1 MNVSIIPML
10 EDNFCYYLYG
20 EDIQDGIFVDMAAE
34 FNKIED
40 FMKAQ
45 GIEKVKRIMTTHK
58 HWDHADGNLEAKQRY
73 PDCEIIGGEHDNV
86 KECTYAVKD

>member
-10 EDNFCYYLYG
+10 EDNFCYYLYN

-40 FMKAQ
+40 FMKA
-45 GIEKVKRIMTTHK
+45 
-58 HWDHADGNLEAKQRY
+58 
-73 PDCEIIGGEHDNV
+73 
-86 KECTYAVKD
+86 